1 MPIPSYILPSAP
13 AYTEDSVYALI
24 PTPST
29 PIYTPDAIS
38 FTRGSDATRTAS
50 NGLIQRVPWNL
61 YQQSNTFNVT
71 WIKAGVT
78 SSITANS
85 GISPDGTNNAW
96 YYSAI
101 GGVKN
106 LRQDISL
113 VANNVYTVSIWVK
126 SYGLGNN
133 TFRLGDGGSASTLTT
148 VTATSDWQ
156 RVTCTFT
163 SATTGSRSIG
173 IFQVTSENP
182 IDVLLYGA
190 QLVEGSSA
198 QTYFPTTDRL
208 NVPRLSYMY
217 GSCPALLLE
226 PQRTNSIRNSTMV
239 GAVTG
244 SPGTLP
250 TNYGEVLQGLSREI
264 VGIGTE
270 NGLSYIDFKISG
282 TATGTIAS
290 LRYEGGTN
298 IAASNG
304 QNWSQ
309 SVYLKVISG
318 TVNAVR
324 SAIIERT
331 SVGSYV
337 DERVSSD
344 FSLSTTLNRYTYTA
358 TLSGGVTT
366 AYIQPSLYFT
376 LTIGQSYNFTI
387 RIAQP
392 QCELGSYATTPIPT
406 TTASATRI
414 ADSFSRNN
422 IYTNGLITSSGGTWF
437 VELRGNVSYTR
448 DAFSNGLQLA
458 DNNTSGSISG
468 NGFIVR
474 RNDLSQGRVNI
485 QKVIAG
491 VPTALFQTITDT
503 VKFAIKWN
511 GSTADVFVNGTKEVS
526 ATAFTTTNMEFLL
539 GYATDVPKF
548 IQAMA
553 LYPTPLSDAALI
565 TMTT

>member
-1 MPIPSYILPSAP
+1 MSFVNVNNLVDILFASLLLIPSGYKSGK
-13 AYTEDSVYALI
+13 AYAEI
-24 PTPST
+24 PTNGNADLT
-29 PIYTPDAIS
+29 W
-38 FTRGSDATRTAS
+38 TR
-50 NGLIQRVPWNL
+50 
-61 YQQSNTFNVT
+61 
-71 WIKAGVT
+71 
-78 SSITANS
+78 
-85 GISPDGTNNAW
+85 
-96 YYSAI
+96 
-101 GGVKN
+101 
-106 LRQDISL
+106 
-113 VANNVYTVSIWVK
+113 
-126 SYGLGNN
+126 
-133 TFRLGDGGSASTLTT
+133 ASTAVRTNSSGLLE
-148 VTATSDWQ
+148 SM
-156 RVTCTFT
+156 
-163 SATTGSRSIG
+163 GSG
-173 IFQVTSENP
+173 
-182 IDVLLYGA
+182 
-190 QLVEGSSA
+190 
-198 QTYFPTTDRL
+198 
-208 NVPRLSYMY
+208 VPRLSYMY

-392 QCELGSYATTPIPT
+392 Q
-406 TTASATRI
+406 
-414 ADSFSRNN
+414 
-422 IYTNGLITSSGGTWF
+422 
-437 VELRGNVSYTR
+437 
-448 DAFSNGLQLA
+448 
-458 DNNTSGSISG
+458 
-468 NGFIVR
+468 
-474 RNDLSQGRVNI
+474 
-485 QKVIAG
+485 
-491 VPTALFQTITDT
+491 
-503 VKFAIKWN
+503 
-511 GSTADVFVNGTKEVS
+511 
-526 ATAFTTTNMEFLL
+526 
-539 GYATDVPKF
+539 
-548 IQAMA
+548 
-553 LYPTPLSDAALI
+553 
-565 TMTT
+565 

>member
-13 AYTEDSVYALI
+13 VYTEDSVYALI

-208 NVPRLSYMY
+208 NVPRIDFSQ

-226 PQRTNSIRNSTMV
+226 PQRTNLVLNSNDMTLWSNGAGTMTKN
-239 GAVTG
+239 VTT
-244 SPGTLP
+244 SP
-250 TNYGEVLQGLSREI
+250 
-264 VGIGTE
+264 
-270 NGLSYIDFKISG
+270 D
-282 TATGTIAS
+282 
-290 LRYEGGTN
+290 GTN
-298 IAASNG
+298 NALSFDNTG
-304 QNWSQ
+304 QCS
-309 SVYLKVISG
+309 
-318 TVNAVR
+318 TFVNAVNGTYSYSLFVKNGTSLAASIDMSDGATGDVLTTFTFSTKTFSGT
-324 SAIIERT
+324 SAGGSWT
-331 SVGSYV
+331 SA
-337 DERVSSD
+337 
-344 FSLSTTLNRYTYTA
+344 STSFVELNNGWFRITLTA
-358 TLSGGVTT
+358 TKNAGSQIGYKINSTGVGGTSTYV
-366 AYIQPSLYFT
+366 Y
-376 LTIGQSYNFTI
+376 G
-387 RIAQP
+387 AQL
-392 QCELGSYATTPIPT
+392 ELGSYATTYIPT
-406 TTASATRI
+406 TTTSVTRL
-414 ADSFSRNN
+414 ADSFSKSN
-422 IYTNGLITSSGGTWF
+422 IFTNGLITAAGGTWY
-437 VELRGNVSYTR
+437 VELRGNLSLVRDGGVNFGLGIGDSAGTNAINIWNVGVATATRLQIRKNIASGGSATIYT
-448 DAFSNGLQLA
+448 
-458 DNNTSGSISG
+458 T
-468 NGFIVR
+468 
-474 RNDLSQGRVNI
+474 
-485 QKVIAG
+485 
-491 VPTALFQTITDT
+491 TADT
-503 VKFAIKWN
+503 VKLAIKWN
-511 GSTADVFVNGTKEVS
+511 GTSIDVFENGTKVVS
-526 ATAFTTTNMEFLL
+526 ASAFTITNMDFLRCSCE
-539 GYATDVPKF
+539 DRPRF